1 MGNDSQFLG
10 QLLNDIE
17 DRELPLL
24 SWGLTSG
31 ALSEDEVLETIEQA
45 LDTYPTAPGNASP
58 RTVLNVLVQRSLLF
72 REPGSSPRRYRSRF
86 AETLRLTANLRQ
98 LFPAWRFPGGDP
110 PENWWHNGKRL
121 IADYRLHTTARK
133 YPKRDIP
140 AEEALKAFSEV
151 PGWGPLSARVAAQQV
166 GSRELSR
173 FQVDATRSIFGSLVR
188 GRNHGVIVGAGTG
201 SGKTLA
207 FYLPAFAAMA
217 EAARSGKPGVHT
229 LALYPRIELLRDQ
242 LRDALSTAQETEDV
256 LSSELRRP
264 LRIGALYG
272 HTPNNTESLR
282 NGSQKGWRPVPQR
295 GLICPYLMCP
305 QCGTGDLLWS
315 DRDRDRG
322 LERLTCLQCTAE
334 LPHGRLALTRQSMR
348 DTPPDLLFT
357 TTEMLNRHSANPYL
371 GGLLGWTGRHR
382 PSLVLLDE
390 VHTYSGPQGAQV
402 ALLLRR
408 WRHAVSKPITFVG
421 LSATLKDAERFFA
434 QLTGLPTAN
443 IDCIE
448 PTTDC
453 MEEESR
459 EYALALRGDPVSG
472 TSLLSASIQTAML
485 FGRFLDPQE
494 NGPGPESLFGN
505 TGFLFTDDLDVT
517 NRFYDDLR
525 DAEGGQSR
533 FGRTGRKAVLASLRS
548 PDLPQN
554 LDRYQDGQSWNLMDK
569 IGHHLD
575 SGLRSRAL
583 RIGRTS
589 SQDAGVDLNAQ
600 LTVATASLEVGFNDP
615 RVGLVLQH
623 KAPYDAA
630 AFIQRRGRAGRRR
643 GTRPV
648 TVITL
653 SDYGRDRLAYQGY
666 EALFAPEIPARSLPV
681 GNRYVLKIQAAQ
693 VFLDW
698 LGWLLRENG
707 NRTVDPR
714 KLLTPPYGDRDS
726 RNQTHAREQV
736 AAWIRELLEG
746 NERLRD
752 SLARYVGKALQ
763 VSADEVKALLWE
775 QPRSL
780 LLGVAPTALR
790 RLESDWNPLRDDPGA
805 VRNAVLPE
813 FVPRA
818 LFEPLN
824 IPEVQFDLP
833 FGDSAEPETMPVAK
847 ALREAVPGRVSRRYG
862 YQRDEHRTWL
872 PVPEHDGGRLELKN
886 LVPDA
891 ASQGQWC
898 PPNSGPESV
907 EVFRPFRIKLSAPPE
922 EIADR
927 SQGRPLWGTEITSP
941 SETPLS
947 EADLPDPSPWRDRI
961 RSLGFATH
969 AAGNSIEVRRMT
981 YGAECE
987 ISRQRQEGADRLTV
1001 HYTYDG
1007 VPAALGFSLD
1017 VDAMHVQIAPLD
1029 LANPSV
1035 QDYLTSPEWRS
1046 KAFFRAVAEDTELT
1060 GIANTFQRD
1069 WLALIYITAF
1079 SLAGLDGTRT
1089 PEEIRVSLAGG
1100 FWRDRLTEILEVL
1113 YREDGRSNAH
1123 ASPVTSR
1130 LSETLTAL
1138 SHEPAVITVLD
1149 RAGLLLVTNDI
1160 TQRTADLARRTYRD
1174 TLASAILNATLRACP
1189 DAQDTDVIIDVVPG
1203 QTPDS
1208 PDTIWMS
1215 ETSIGGLG
1223 IIESL
1228 VRFYAEDPRRFW
1240 SLVTTAL
1247 QPNEYEYVD
1256 ATLTRLLQHV
1266 VQEDPSGPAAN
1277 SLVRLRRARSS
1288 TDSEQALEQ
1297 LRTAWTELDG
1307 PPRHSAIS
1315 SLSTR
1320 LLRPGSSAEIDT
1332 AALRLITAWEELQQ
1346 RLGFEVDAR
1355 VIAYAVGSGQLNLGG
1370 SRSLSAD
1377 QAFSMLWPR
1386 GERARN
1392 HHLQHYQPFLD
1403 ADRPM
1408 VLDRLLLESA
1418 HDECLPHIEVTKP
1431 DWTQTYQKSIAE
1443 SGAVN
1448 LVCPTSDRQ
1457 VLSDVVA
1464 RVPALHVDR
1473 DVMRVYGEISGITR
1487 YGNEFRVRVELRETE
1502 Q

>member
-1 MGNDSQFLG
+1 
-10 QLLNDIE
+10 
-17 DRELPLL
+17 
-24 SWGLTSG
+24 
-31 ALSEDEVLETIEQA
+31 V
-45 LDTYPTAPGNASP
+45 
-58 RTVLNVLVQRSLLF
+58 
-72 REPGSSPRRYRSRF
+72 
-86 AETLRLTANLRQ
+86 
-98 LFPAWRFPGGDP
+98 
-110 PENWWHNGKRL
+110 
-121 IADYRLHTTARK
+121 ADYRLHAAPRR

-140 AEEALKAFSEV
+140 AEEVLKAFSKM
-151 PGWGPLSARVAAQQV
+151 PNWGPLSARVTARQI

-173 FQVDATRSIFGSLVR
+173 FQVDATLSVFGSLTL

-217 EAARSGKPGVHT
+217 EAMRSSRHGVHT

-242 LRDALSTAQETEDV
+242 LRDALFTAKEAEGV
-256 LSSELRRP
+256 LARP

-272 HTPNNTESLR
+272 DTPWSAKTLQ
-282 NGSQKGWRPVPQR
+282 NGKQKGWRRVR
-295 GLICPYLMCP
+295 EGFVCPYLTCP
-305 QCGTGDLLWS
+305 QCTTGDLLWP
-315 DRDRDRG
+315 DQDRDRG
-322 LERLTCLQCTAE
+322 SERLTCLQCAAE
-334 LPHGRLALTRQSMR
+334 LPDGRLALTRQSMR
-348 DTPPDLLFT
+348 AAPPDLLFT
-357 TTEMLNRHSANPYL
+357 TTEMLNLNSANPDL

-408 WRHAVSKPITFVG
+408 WRHAVRKPITFVG
-421 LSATLKDAERFFA
+421 LSATLKDAGKFFA
-434 QLTGLPTAN
+434 QLTGLPPAD
-443 IDCIE
+443 IDYIE
-448 PTTDC
+448 PAPNC

-459 EYALALRGDPVSG
+459 EYALALRGDPLSG

-485 FGRFLDPQE
+485 FGRFLDPQG

-548 PDLPQN
+548 PDLPQFEA
-554 LDRYQDGQSWNLMDK
+554 RYQDGQSWDLMDK

-583 RIGRTS
+583 RISRTS
-589 SQDAGVDLNAQ
+589 SQDSGVDLDAN

-653 SDYGRDRLAYQGY
+653 SDFGRDRLAYQGY
-666 EALFAPEIPARSLPV
+666 ESLFAPEVPARSLPV

-698 LGWLLRENG
+698 LGQLLRESG
-707 NRTVDPR
+707 NRTDDPR
-714 KLLTPPYGDRDS
+714 RLLTAPRGGKGLRE
-726 RNQTHAREQV
+726 QTRAREQV
-736 AAWIRELLEG
+736 ASWIRELLQG

-752 SLARYVGKALQ
+752 SLARYMEKALQ
-763 VSADEVKALLWE
+763 LSADEVKALLWE

-780 LLGVAPTALR
+780 FLGVAPTALR

-805 VRNAVLPE
+805 VSNAVLPE
-813 FVPRA
+813 FVTRT
-818 LFEPLN
+818 LFESLN

-833 FGDSAEPETMPVAK
+833 FGDKEEPETMPVAK

-872 PVPEHDGGRLELKN
+872 PLPDRDGDRLELKD

-891 ASQGQWC
+891 VSQGQWR
-898 PPNSGPESV
+898 PHDAESESV
-907 EVFRPFRIKLSAPPE
+907 EVFRPFRIKLEAPPE
-922 EIADR
+922 DIADR
-927 SQGRPLWGTEITSP
+927 SQGRPLWGTEITNPSETSP
-941 SETPLS
+941 SE
-947 EADLPDPSPWRDRI
+947 ADVPDPSPWHGRV
-961 RSLGFATH
+961 RSLSFATH
-969 AAGNSIEVRRMT
+969 AAGNPIEVRRMT
-981 YGAECE
+981 YAADCE
-987 ISRQRQEGADRLTV
+987 VSRQRQQGSERHTV
-1001 HYTYDG
+1001 RYTYDG
-1007 VPAALGFSLD
+1007 APAALGFSLS
-1017 VDAMHVQIAPLD
+1017 VDAMRVRIAPLD
-1029 LANPSV
+1029 LSNPSV
-1035 QDYLTSPEWRS
+1035 QDYLTSPAWRS
-1046 KAFFRAVAEDTELT
+1046 KVFFSAVAEDAELA
-1060 GIANTFQRD
+1060 GAANTFQRD

-1079 SLAGLDGTRT
+1079 SLAGLGGTRT
-1089 PEEIRVSLAGG
+1089 PEQIRASLVGG
-1100 FWRDRLTEILEVL
+1100 SWRDQLTEILEVL
-1113 YREDGRSNAH
+1113 YREDSQSNAH

-1130 LSETLTAL
+1130 LSETLTTL
-1138 SHEPAVITVLD
+1138 SHEPAVITALD
-1149 RAGLLLVTNDI
+1149 RAGQLLVTSDVA
-1160 TQRTADLARRTYRD
+1160 QRTADLARRTYHD

-1189 DAQDTDVIIDVVPG
+1189 DAQDTDVIVDVVPG
-1203 QTPDS
+1203 RSLDS
-1208 PDTIWMS
+1208 PDTIWLS

-1228 VRFYAEDPRRFW
+1228 VGFYGEDPRRFW
-1240 SLVTTAL
+1240 SLVTAAL

-1256 ATLTRLLQHV
+1256 ATLTRLLRHV
-1266 VQEDPSGPAAN
+1266 VQEEPSGSAAN
-1277 SLVRLRRARSS
+1277 AMARLRKARSAA
-1288 TDSEQALEQ
+1288 DSEQALEQ
-1297 LRTAWTELDG
+1297 LRAAWTELDG

-1320 LLRPGSSAEIDT
+1320 LLRPGSSTEIDAT
-1332 AALRLITAWEELQQ
+1332 ALRLITAWEDLQQ

-1355 VIAYAVGSGQLNLGG
+1355 VIAYAVGSGQLEVGG
-1370 SRSLSAD
+1370 HRPLSAD

-1392 HHLQHYQPFLD
+1392 HHLRHYQPFLAPD
-1403 ADRPM
+1403 GPM
-1408 VLDRLLLESA
+1408 LLDRLLLEAA
-1418 HDECLPHIEVTKP
+1418 HDERLPHIEVTKP
-1431 DWTQTYQKSIAE
+1431 DWVRTYQKTIAE
-1443 SGAVN
+1443 SGAVD
-1448 LVCPTSDRQ
+1448 LVCPTDDRRA
-1457 VLSDVVA
+1457 LSDAVA

-1473 DVMRVYGEISGITR
+1473 DVMRIYGEIGGITR
-1487 YGNEFRVRVELRETE
+1487 YGNEFRIRVELREAE